1 MTAAIHSI
9 PHFMT
14 TLEENQRDTSA
25 ERFLRL
31 VQAKRRGTLKVYL
44 GLAAGV
50 GKTYRMLQEAHD
62 LHQHGVDV
70 LLGYVETHGRAGTL
84 AELREVP
91 LLPRKH
97 IFYKGRALEEMDL
110 EGIEKR
116 RPQVVIVD
124 ELAHSNVPGSR
135 HDKRWQ
141 DVEYLVSRGISVITA
156 VNVQHLESLHDQV
169 LKITGT
175 DVTERI
181 PDQLLKLADEVV
193 NVDLTVGE
201 LIARLEEGKI
211 YDPAKVPTALA
222 NFFQAE
228 NLLQLRRLAV
238 REVAQQLGRQV
249 ESEAGGAPA
258 VAAARRNDDR
268 LLACINSNDAA
279 AKEIIRKTS
288 RLADRFSAAAWYV
301 LYVQTG
307 RETADRIGL
316 AAQRHL
322 LHNLQLATELGGQIL
337 RVKDDDIVGAI
348 RRVAAEKNATLL
360 VCGITGDKGWWEQ
373 VSRRGVTNDLLRAV
387 ARDAHDLDVYL
398 VSY

>member
-1 MTAAIHSI
+1 MNPAEQDS
-9 PHFMT
+9 
-14 TLEENQRDTSA
+14 RDTSA

-62 LHQHGVDV
+62 LHQHGVNV
-70 LLGYVETHGRAGTL
+70 LIGYIETHGRAGTV
-84 AELREVP
+84 AEVRDVP
-91 LLPRKH
+91 ELPRKH
-97 IFYKGRALEEMDL
+97 IFYKGRALEEMDV
-110 EGIEKR
+110 EGIVQR

-135 HDKRWQ
+135 HEKRWQ
-141 DVEYLVSRGISVITA
+141 DVEYLVGQGISVITA

-201 LIARLEEGKI
+201 LRGRLEEGKI
-211 YDPAKVPTALA
+211 YDAAKVPTALA

-238 REVAQQLGRQV
+238 REVAQLLGRQI
-249 ESEAGGAPA
+249 ESDGGGAPA
-258 VAAARRNDDR
+258 VSAARRNDDR
-268 LLACINSNDAA
+268 LLACINSNDKA

-288 RLADRFSAAAWYV
+288 RLADRLTADVWYV
-301 LYVQTG
+301 LYIQTG
-307 RETADRIGL
+307 REAADRIGL
-316 AAQRHL
+316 ATQRHL
-322 LHNLQLATELGGQIL
+322 LNNLQLATELGAQIL

-348 RRVAAEKNATLL
+348 RRVAQEKNATLL
-360 VCGITGDKGWWEQ
+360 VCGVTSEKGLWEQ
-373 VSRRGVTNDLLRAV
+373 ISRRGVTNDLLRAV
-387 ARDAHDLDVYL
+387 ARDGSDLDVYL
-398 VSY
+398 VNY